1 MCGKHM
7 HTIHSHD
14 HHQHDHSERHAHA
27 SSTTE
32 VRVVRKVMQANDEFA
47 YLVRKGLQ
55 EAGVVTLNVISAP
68 GSGKTSLLE
77 AAIRFIGNR
86 VRIGVI
92 EGDPDTT
99 RDAERIARLD
109 VPVVQINTAGGCH
122 LDAHLVYRALDHFDL
137 SELDVLFIENVGNLV
152 CPVEF
157 DLGESGRIAVVSVP
171 EGHDKPAKYPKL
183 FYTANL
189 VVLNK
194 TDLLPFVDFDT
205 SLFCSDLARLNPQLP
220 LLNVSCRTGEGVAAW
235 SEWLYQR
242 ATAAALAAVSP

>member
-1 MCGKHM
+1 MCEKHT
-7 HTIHSHD
+7 HTVQ
-14 HHQHDHSERHAHA
+14 HHEDGERPPHGNL
-27 SSTTE
+27 TTDI
-32 VRVVRKVMQANDEFA
+32 RVVRKVLQANDEFA
-47 YLVRKGLQ
+47 CTVRQGLQ
-55 EAGVVTLNVISAP
+55 AAGVVALNVISAP
-68 GSGKTSLLE
+68 GSGKTSLIE
-77 AAIRFIGNR
+77 AAIRSLGNR
-86 VRIGVI
+86 LRIGVI

-122 LDAHLVYRALDHFDL
+122 LDASLVSRALDHFDL
-137 SELDVLFIENVGNLV
+137 SQLDLLFIENVGNLV

-157 DLGESGRIAVVSVP
+157 DLGESGRVAMVSVP

-183 FYTANL
+183 FYTAHL

-205 SLFCSDLARLNPQLP
+205 TLFRHDLERLNPKLP
-220 LLNVSCRTGEGVAAW
+220 VLNVSCRTGAGVVEW

-242 ATAAALAAVSP
+242 VTTAARTGVSA